1 MNLEVSDSLAGAL
14 PFGPPP
20 PAAAPAACLAPA
32 PGLRIHCRL
41 SSVMME
47 AMKALPAF
55 EMLAASRRITGTA
68 SGCKA
73 AGGEG
78 GGPARRLRSRRR
90 QRTHQRHHG
99 NKGRKGCSPGRL
111 ARPPPPPGR

>member
-14 PFGPPP
+14 PLGPPG

-47 AMKALPAF
+47 AMKVLPAF

-68 SGCKA
+68 SGCTAA
-73 AGGEG
+73 AGGG
-78 GGPARRLRSRRR
+78 GSAAVALPALPALPAQAANLRH
-90 QRTHQRHHG
+90 QKHQRQQ
-99 NKGRKGCSPGRL
+99 R
-111 ARPPPPPGR
+111 